1 MKPPINFL
9 DMDKIKKENSA
20 YNPRLS
26 LSATLNMSAP
36 PLVSPHMYS
45 GPPPPYSYPS
55 STASSVIGFGGLT
68 SPVEPRPTADE
79 DKESHSAHGHSLPSI
94 HEALANEQHL
104 SITSLLSKPVT
115 SQNSQA
121 NANHSPTTAVP
132 RTYPETHSRGPMN
145 SLSHQSPTV
154 LHPHESLEKSM
165 RPPYSPRS
173 SGDLPSRFSAVNSAE
188 SHYPALQPT
197 RTALNPVDSSGTPS
211 QPTAHQNPSPV
222 YQRYQRPA
230 PPPNPYPP
238 MGSFHAPYSYPP
250 STASIPS
257 HQHPPIQ
264 APSWRSNGSEMD
276 RAEEVRR
283 AAAKGSPLAGQAYG
297 ESVKRHLDN
306 FDLETSLNEVSY
318 SDTAFWE
325 HHLILNRSP
334 QAAVRPWT
342 SLQITVSV
350 LIRHNDPVRPLRTYL
365 GSTNVTK

>member
-20 YNPRLS
+20 YNQRLS
-26 LSATLNMSAP
+26 ISATLNMPAP

-55 STASSVIGFGGLT
+55 STASSVAGFGGFT

-79 DKESHSAHGHSLPSI
+79 EKEPQSAQGHSLPSI
-94 HEALANEQHL
+94 HEALASEQHL

-115 SQNSQA
+115 SQNTQA
-121 NANHSPTTAVP
+121 NTNHSPTTAIP
-132 RTYPETHSRGPMN
+132 RSYPEAHSRGPLN
-145 SLSHQSPTV
+145 SLGHQSPTV

-165 RPPYSPRS
+165 RPHYSPRAS
-173 SGDLPSRFSAVNSAE
+173 IDLLPTRFSAVNSTE
-188 SHYPALQPT
+188 THYPALQPS
-197 RTALNPVDSSGTPS
+197 RTALNPVDSSGAPS
-211 QPTAHQNPSPV
+211 QPAAHQNPSPV

-238 MGSFHAPYSYPP
+238 VGSFHAPYSYPP

-264 APSWRSNGSEMD
+264 PPNWRSNGSDLD

-283 AAAKGSPLAGQAYG
+283 AAGKGSPLAGQAYG

-306 FDLETSLNEVSY
+306 FDLETSLNEVGY
-318 SDTAFWE
+318 
-325 HHLILNRSP
+325 
-334 QAAVRPWT
+334 
-342 SLQITVSV
+342 
-350 LIRHNDPVRPLRTYL
+350 PVM
-365 GSTNVTK
+365 SS